1 MPEEEN
7 GGEGEE
13 SPVELSQ
20 LRGQPYSV
28 RVATQWE
35 GRLWRESR
43 DAQSTK
49 QKSKRIWDNTEGEV
63 AFL

>member
-35 GRLWRESR
+35 GRLWRE
-43 DAQSTK
+43 
-49 QKSKRIWDNTEGEV
+49 
-63 AFL
+63 